1 MADIRHRFGTTATPA
16 EVFAAVG
23 TVDGLAGW
31 WTTDTR
37 GDASPGGKLEFY
49 FGGPERAVLVEVVES
64 VPDER
69 VVWRCVEGPDTWV
82 GTTFTFAIAPE
93 DGMTVL
99 MFTNEGWR
107 EAVPFMHHC
116 STKWA
121 YFLLGLKATLE
132 GGPSVAFPN
141 DASID
146 NWG

>member
-1 MADIRHRFGTTATPA
+1 MADIRHRFGTTASPA
-16 EVFAAVG
+16 AVYAAVG
-23 TVDGLAGW
+23 TIDGLAGW
-31 WTTDTR
+31 WTSDTR

-49 FGGPERAVLVEVVES
+49 FGRPDPSATMEVLES

-69 VVWRCVEGPDTWV
+69 VVWRCMEGPDTWM
-82 GTTFTFAIAPE
+82 GTTFTFAISPE
-93 DGMTVL
+93 DGQTIL

-107 EAVPFMHHC
+107 EPVPFMHHC

-121 YFLLGLKATLE
+121 YFLLGLKATLA

-141 DASID
+141 DAPLD